1 MFADSGEIPED
12 QIGEKKRRRKE
23 EERKSEKR
31 VDKDE
36 SRKFWERE
44 REGKVDLY
52 VGICWLMGVREV
64 WSNIIHQFRS
74 VHVAVT
80 FRPSE

>member
-1 MFADSGEIPED
+1 MFADSGEILED
-12 QIGEKKRRRKE
+12 QIEKKRRRKE

>member
-1 MFADSGEIPED
+1 MGE
-12 QIGEKKRRRKE
+12 
-23 EERKSEKR
+23 
-31 VDKDE
+31 DE
-36 SRKFWERE
+36 SQGFYWETERE
-44 REGKVDLY
+44 REKEIDLC